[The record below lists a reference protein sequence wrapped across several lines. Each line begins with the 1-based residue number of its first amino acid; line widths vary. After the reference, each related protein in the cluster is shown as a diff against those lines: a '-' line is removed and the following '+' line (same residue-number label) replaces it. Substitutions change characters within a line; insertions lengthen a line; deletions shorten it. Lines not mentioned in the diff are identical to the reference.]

1 MVRPALLLLALLG
14 LVPRP
19 GLALEP
25 ATVRTRSGSVR
36 GAVRQWAGQ
45 DGGGEYYSFRG
56 IPYAQPPEGKLV
68 WRDPEPV
75 LDWDTEVGDCCCC
88 CRARGSFHDHRIFSW
103 MPPRM

>member
-88 CRARGSFHDHRIFSW
+88 GARAVS
-103 MPPRM
+103 